1 MDPLCVSASVV
12 GLLGA
17 GAKITSCLWTFATNA
32 RDAPQLARHLVFEV
46 ADITAA
52 LGSLQAYVC
61 GQTQAPGER
70 GALILLEH
78 VLTTLTGC
86 ITTFSDLQSLM
97 DQLNLSPDMGTIDKM
112 KWARQESNI
121 AAIVQR
127 LQNHKS
133 SLTLML
139 TVLQCETMKEAQSST
154 RHLCTLVEELLQSNH
169 DLASRIRGLEREGS
183 IIAESRRDDVSTFR
197 QTRGSKSISFIDTQA
212 SAIKFTFDQDLQAS
226 RVYNRAIGRQSMTSL
241 TSTALYTTALSLF
254 SNLSLSQ
261 VSNISFYALPIYYN
275 DLSNSDCYV
284 FGEEG
289 ALVRSDSSQ
298 APKSS
303 PSQQERQDITNNI
316 LPPLY
321 QTQTPSRLL
330 GRFARRRKTPV
341 VSAPENPYHVT
352 HVGYN
357 DSTGQFSGL
366 PREWQRLIDEASQE
380 LEMAD
385 IQKVHKQTTER
396 SPPGSQ

>member
-1 MDPLCVSASVV
+1 MDPLSVSASVV

-32 RDAPQLARHLVFEV
+32 RDVPQLARHLVFEV

-61 GQTQAPGER
+61 GQAQAPGER

-86 ITTFSDLQSLM
+86 VTTFSDLQSLM
-97 DQLNLSPDMGTIDKM
+97 DQLNLSPYMGTIDKM

-139 TVLQCETMKEAQSST
+139 TVLQCST
-154 RHLCTLVEELLQSNH
+154 RHLCKVVEELLQSNQE
-169 DLASRIRGLEREGS
+169 LASRIRGLEREGS
-183 IIAESRRDDVSTFR
+183 IIAESRRDDVSTLR
-197 QTRGSKSISFIDTQA
+197 QTRGSKSVSFIDTQV

-261 VSNISFYALPIYYN
+261 VSNISFYALPVYSS
-275 DLSNSDCYV
+275 DLSNSECYI

-289 ALVRSDSSQ
+289 ALVKSDSSQ
-298 APKSS
+298 PPESS
-303 PSQQERQDITNNI
+303 PSQQRTQDIPDNI
-316 LPPLY
+316 LAPLN
-321 QTQTPSRLL
+321 QAQTPSGLL
-330 GRFARRRKTPV
+330 GRFARRRKKTV
-341 VSAPENPYHVT
+341 VSAPDHLVHVT
-352 HVGYN
+352 HVGF
-357 DSTGQFSGL
+357 DGSTRRFTGL
-366 PREWQRLIDEASQE
+366 PEHWQRLIDEPPQASEVVDVLQFY
-380 LEMAD
+380 
-385 IQKVHKQTTER
+385 KRHTEK
-396 SPPGSQ
+396 SLPGSQW

>member
-1 MDPLCVSASVV
+1 
-12 GLLGA
+12 
-17 GAKITSCLWTFATNA
+17 
-32 RDAPQLARHLVFEV
+32 
-46 ADITAA
+46 
-52 LGSLQAYVC
+52 
-61 GQTQAPGER
+61 
-70 GALILLEH
+70 
-78 VLTTLTGC
+78 
-86 ITTFSDLQSLM
+86 
-97 DQLNLSPDMGTIDKM
+97 
-112 KWARQESNI
+112 
-121 AAIVQR
+121 
-127 LQNHKS
+127 
-133 SLTLML
+133 
-139 TVLQCETMKEAQSST
+139 MKEAQSST

-226 RVYNRAIGRQSMTSL
+226 RVYNRAIGRQSMASL

-261 VSNISFYALPIYYN
+261 VSNISFYALPVYYN

-298 APKSS
+298 ASKSS

-341 VSAPENPYHVT
+341 VGAPENPYHLT

-357 DSTGQFSGL
+357 DSTGQFIVCYNFVL
-366 PREWQRLIDEASQE
+366 HNASAINSY
-380 LEMAD
+380 MKRANC
-385 IQKVHKQTTER
+385 I
-396 SPPGSQ
+396 

>member
-1 MDPLCVSASVV
+1 MDPLSVSASVV

-52 LGSLQAYVC
+52 LESLQAYVC
-61 GQTQAPGER
+61 GQAQAPGER

-86 ITTFSDLQSLM
+86 VTTFSDLQSLM

-112 KWARQESNI
+112 KWARQESSI
-121 AAIVQR
+121 CAIVQR

-154 RHLCTLVEELLQSNH
+154 HHLCKLVEELLQSNQ

-183 IIAESRRDDVSTFR
+183 IIAESRRDDVSTLR
-197 QTRGSKSISFIDTQA
+197 QARGSKSLSFIDTQA
-212 SAIKFTFDQDLQAS
+212 SVIKFTFDQDLQAS
-226 RVYNRAIGRQSMTSL
+226 RVYNRAIVYS
-241 TSTALYTTALSLF
+241 
-254 SNLSLSQ
+254 
-261 VSNISFYALPIYYN
+261 N
-275 DLSNSDCYV
+275 DLSNSECYV

-289 ALVRSDSSQ
+289 AVVRSDGPQ

-303 PSQQERQDITNNI
+303 TSQQKTQNGADNTFPPTN
-316 LPPLY
+316 
-321 QTQTPSRLL
+321 QAQAPSRLL
-330 GRFARRRKTPV
+330 GRFARRRKKPV

-352 HVGYN
+352 HVGF
-357 DSTGQFSGL
+357 DGSTGQFTGL
-366 PREWQRLIDEASQE
+366 PREWQRRLNGEHASQDAGRASQGSR
-380 LEMAD
+380 MVD
-385 IQKVHKQTTER
+385 PRQFHKQTTGGA
-396 SPPGSQ
+396 PLDPNN

>member
-1 MDPLCVSASVV
+1 MDPLSVSASVV

-17 GAKITSCLWTFATNA
+17 GAKITSCLWTFAINA

-52 LGSLQAYVC
+52 LGSLQAYVR
-61 GQTQAPGER
+61 GQAQAPGER

-86 ITTFSDLQSLM
+86 VTTFSDLQRLM
-97 DQLNLSPDMGTIDKM
+97 DQLNLSPGMGTIDKM
-112 KWARQESNI
+112 KWARQESYI
-121 AAIVQR
+121 CAIVQR

-154 RHLCTLVEELLQSNH
+154 HHLCNLVEELLQSNQ

-183 IIAESRRDDVSTFR
+183 IIAESRRDDVSTLR
-197 QTRGSKSISFIDTQA
+197 QARGSKSLSFIDTQA

-226 RVYNRAIGRQSMTSL
+226 LVYNRAIGRQSITSL

-261 VSNISFYALPIYYN
+261 VSNISFYALPVYSN
-275 DLSNSDCYV
+275 ALSNNECYV

-289 ALVRSDSSQ
+289 AVVRSDSSQ

-303 PSQQERQDITNNI
+303 TSQQKTQNGAENIFPPTNQAQA
-316 LPPLY
+316 PP
-321 QTQTPSRLL
+321 RLL
-330 GRFARRRKTPV
+330 GRFARRRKKPV

-352 HVGYN
+352 HIGF
-357 DSTGQFSGL
+357 DGSTGQFTACHNPVL
-366 PREWQRLIDEASQE
+366 LIA
-380 LEMAD
+380 
-385 IQKVHKQTTER
+385 I
-396 SPPGSQ
+396 

>member
-1 MDPLCVSASVV
+1 MDPLSVSASVV

-61 GQTQAPGER
+61 GQAQAPGER

-86 ITTFSDLQSLM
+86 VTTFSDLQSLM

-112 KWARQESNI
+112 KWASAR
-121 AAIVQR
+121 VQYR
-127 LQNHKS
+127 HYCPASPKS
-133 SLTLML
+133 Q
-139 TVLQCETMKEAQSST
+139 VIFDVDVDRFAV
-154 RHLCTLVEELLQSNH
+154 LVEELLQSNQE
-169 DLASRIRGLEREGS
+169 LASRIRGLEREGS
-183 IIAESRRDDVSTFR
+183 IIAESRRDDVSTLR
-197 QTRGSKSISFIDTQA
+197 QTRGSKSVSFIDTQA

-226 RVYNRAIGRQSMTSL
+226 RVYNHAIGRQSMTSL

-261 VSNISFYALPIYYN
+261 VSNISFYALPVYSS
-275 DLSNSDCYV
+275 DLSNSGCYI

-289 ALVRSDSSQ
+289 ALVKSDSSQ

-303 PSQQERQDITNNI
+303 PSQQRTQDIPDNI
-316 LPPLY
+316 LPPLN
-321 QTQTPSRLL
+321 QAQTPSRLL
-330 GRFARRRKTPV
+330 GRFARRRKTPL

-352 HVGYN
+352 HVGYD
-357 DSTGQFSGL
+357 DSTSRFTGL
-366 PREWQRLIDEASQE
+366 PKECQRLIDEDPFPMYRRKSQMFDI
-380 LEMAD
+380 LEFY
-385 IQKVHKQTTER
+385 KETTER
-396 SPPGSQ
+396 NPPGPQ

>member
-1 MDPLCVSASVV
+1 MDPLSVSASVV

-17 GAKITSCLWTFATNA
+17 GAKITSCLWTFAANA
-32 RDAPQLARHLVFEV
+32 RDAPQLARHLVVEV

-52 LGSLQAYVC
+52 LGSLQVYVC
-61 GQTQAPGER
+61 GQAHAPGER

-86 ITTFSDLQSLM
+86 VTTFSDLQSLM

-139 TVLQCETMKEAQSST
+139 TVLQCNQ
-154 RHLCTLVEELLQSNH
+154 
-169 DLASRIRGLEREGS
+169 DLSSRIRGLEREGS
-183 IIAESRRDDVSTFR
+183 IIAESRMGDVSTLR
-197 QTRGSKSISFIDTQA
+197 QTRESMSLSFIDTQA
-212 SAIKFTFDQDLQAS
+212 SAIEFTFDQDLQAS
-226 RVYNRAIGRQSMTSL
+226 RVYNRATGRQSITSR

-261 VSNISFYALPIYYN
+261 VSNISLYALPVYSN
-275 DLSNSDCYV
+275 DLSNSECYI
-284 FGEEG
+284 FGKEG
-289 ALVRSDSSQ
+289 ALIKSESSQ

-303 PSQQERQDITNNI
+303 PSQQRTQDIPDNI
-316 LPPLY
+316 FPPLNKA
-321 QTQTPSRLL
+321 QTTSWLL
-330 GRFARRRKTPV
+330 GRFARRRKTPL

-352 HVGYN
+352 HVGYD
-357 DSTGQFSGL
+357 DSTEQFTVG
-366 PREWQRLIDEASQE
+366 
-380 LEMAD
+380 
-385 IQKVHKQTTER
+385 
-396 SPPGSQ
+396 SP